1 MPQGAAVRAP
11 SFICFSFWWSLHLPL
26 RWSAIIYCRRRWRER
41 EGEGEAA
48 ALGQHLYLV
57 MVSSFKLIHSLASRL
72 NMQKSALQLQKR
84 KQKAFG
90 QPPRPLAWP
99 RGEKGVG
106 NELQADNGDGG
117 VALRGCLRSAVV
129 ARGSRR
135 ANDEW
140 QGREGEERGLC
151 HPRRLHA
158 NWLKCE
164 FMWEILFALVM
175 RTHKHTTLA
184 LTLTRALTLTLTL
197 ALRGSTKWFK
207 FVCKLRA
214 TLTDICRVCIW
225 MAIAAETRV
234 VSGSFSTAFSAHF
247 RLVFSWYFF
256 SLRTAICQ
264 LAINLRTFNVLSH
277 LCTLFSYSYAVF
289 MNIFT
294 ALAIGGAAVA
304 VALRSL
310 RPVAINTQLTISK
323 LIFHKFV
330 CISSCAACVRIFNLT
345 PLPARPN

>member
-1 MPQGAAVRAP
+1 
-11 SFICFSFWWSLHLPL
+11 
-26 RWSAIIYCRRRWRER
+26 
-41 EGEGEAA
+41 
-48 ALGQHLYLV
+48 
-57 MVSSFKLIHSLASRL
+57 
-72 NMQKSALQLQKR
+72 
-84 KQKAFG
+84 
-90 QPPRPLAWP
+90 
-99 RGEKGVG
+99 
-106 NELQADNGDGG
+106 
-117 VALRGCLRSAVV
+117 
-129 ARGSRR
+129 
-135 ANDEW
+135 
-140 QGREGEERGLC
+140 
-151 HPRRLHA
+151 
-158 NWLKCE
+158 
-164 FMWEILFALVM
+164 
-175 RTHKHTTLA
+175 
-184 LTLTRALTLTLTL
+184 
-197 ALRGSTKWFK
+197 
-207 FVCKLRA
+207 
-214 TLTDICRVCIW
+214 

-256 SLRTAICQ
+256 SLRTAIYQ

-304 VALRSL
+304 AALRSL